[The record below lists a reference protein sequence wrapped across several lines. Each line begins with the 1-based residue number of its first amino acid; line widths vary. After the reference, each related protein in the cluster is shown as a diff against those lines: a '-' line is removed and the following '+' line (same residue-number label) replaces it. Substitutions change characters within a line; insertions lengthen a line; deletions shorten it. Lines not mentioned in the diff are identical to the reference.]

1 VGPPRQAEM
10 QARCSSGLLRKI
22 FLEYKTHD
30 CACRHELAVN
40 GLTDPRLRFQDIT
53 TLGQGGFGT
62 VYRSRCNKTRKEYA
76 IKTAKPVSSDCWK
89 EGRSSVWRRL
99 VFRNLYS
106 LPKVWRWCRDRYVYA
121 WGKLLLLLLLLL
133 LWIFG
138 AGSVDIVLTITHRHH
153 LLRGHKTR
161 HALAYRHV
169 VLCGFNRGS
178 TKHANRSAN
187 IYKRKHN
194 LIIFG
199 VRRKNDS
206 PRTSMW
212 YHGH

>member
-1 VGPPRQAEM
+1 MHQWGYCFSLLKPSTDTPSKLTECSERPPPFSPPQPTRGKEALALLYPDGGAVGPPRQAEM
-10 QARCSSGLLRKI
+10 QARCSPGLLRKI

-121 WGKLLLLLLLLL
+121 WGKIAQYICCCCCCCCCCGFLVL
-133 LWIFG
+133 
-138 AGSVDIVLTITHRHH
+138 VVLT
-153 LLRGHKTR
+153 
-161 HALAYRHV
+161 
-169 VLCGFNRGS
+169 
-178 TKHANRSAN
+178 
-187 IYKRKHN
+187 
-194 LIIFG
+194 
-199 VRRKNDS
+199 
-206 PRTSMW
+206 
-212 YHGH
+212 